1 MRFSLVTFDD
11 EAVVFD
17 AASGDTHYLSPLSLA
32 LLRILQ
38 TDPAL
43 DPAALRE
50 RVSASYDIDPAMP
63 LDPSIQDAL
72 GRLRATG
79 ILPDA

>member
-17 AASGDTHYLSPLSLA
+17 AASGDTHYLPPLSLA
-32 LLRILQ
+32 LLRLMQ
-38 TDPAL
+38 ADPAL
-43 DPAALRE
+43 DPVALRE
-50 RVSASYDIDPAMP
+50 RLSASYDIDPAMA
-63 LDPSIQDAL
+63 LDSSIQDAL

-79 ILPDA
+79 ILPDT